1 MAWRYA
7 SLALLAAMTTHSLGQ
22 GDDDGRASPRCTN
35 SMSLIQSTSS
45 KTRTILS
52 DDSGEDDFL
61 NLTVHKANSSWAALE
76 AARGRAL
83 FQTAVRVTHQATS
96 LLEVRVARVAS
107 AGYVT
112 LSFLILAVLIM
123 SIVAAFL
130 LTRPDLPT
138 SKPKQEGKD
147 HLRLPA
153 NALTHPRG
161 SKAYATSPVQS
172 RTPTLLAQPSP
183 TEAGTFCPDLVV
195 PRGCE
200 CVLLVPI
207 VPLSLGPFS
216 VCDPNGHVVLRVVPK
231 SSANPPS
238 PDRGRGRSRKSVSFG
253 PESLGSAWRL
263 ELTTGSGEL
272 LAQSACCKTGRAPT
286 SPEWSNQP
294 AFALMRADGA
304 HHATLQRN
312 NEEGYELSAPDRSM
326 FFWGSFDHHAV
337 NITDEGGKLLAT
349 SELCSADWDPT
360 GEFYRL
366 RVAPL
371 VDVGLLLC
379 SLVCIDQVAA
389 LGRRT

>member
-1 MAWRYA
+1 MRCLLEAGADKESCSQTGALHCIVQQKATMQKLHFAWWK
-7 SLALLAAMTTHSLGQ
+7 LAL
-22 GDDDGRASPRCTN
+22 
-35 SMSLIQSTSS
+35 
-45 KTRTILS
+45 TR
-52 DDSGEDDFL
+52 
-61 NLTVHKANSSWAALE
+61 
-76 AARGRAL
+76 
-83 FQTAVRVTHQATS
+83 
-96 LLEVRVARVAS
+96 
-107 AGYVT
+107 
-112 LSFLILAVLIM
+112 
-123 SIVAAFL
+123 
-130 LTRPDLPT
+130 
-138 SKPKQEGKD
+138 
-147 HLRLPA
+147 
-153 NALTHPRG
+153 
-161 SKAYATSPVQS
+161 
-172 RTPTLLAQPSP
+172 
-183 TEAGTFCPDLVV
+183 
-195 PRGCE
+195 
-200 CVLLVPI
+200 
-207 VPLSLGPFS
+207 
-216 VCDPNGHVVLRVVPK
+216 
-231 SSANPPS
+231 
-238 PDRGRGRSRKSVSFG
+238 
-253 PESLGSAWRL
+253 GSAWRL